1 VKPRAPL
8 QTQMLICGLGGQGV
22 LFITRLINEAAALTG
37 QDVISSETHGM
48 AMRGGSVVSYIRIG
62 NYKSPLIRAGQADV
76 ILALSEN
83 ELLLY
88 SHLLKD
94 NCQIYVN
101 MPRAKKYC
109 SINATRIA
117 KVLGTPIVT
126 NLVLLGYA
134 AGHASFPIDYNLLKK
149 VLKHISPD
157 KVFAMNSAA
166 LEEGIKAA
174 NSDQPCANSPEQA
187 T

>member
-1 VKPRAPL
+1 MTLKTPL
-8 QTQMLICGLGGQGV
+8 QTQLIICGLGGQGV
-22 LFITRLINEAAALTG
+22 LFITRLINEAAALMG

-48 AMRGGSVVSYIRIG
+48 AMRGGSVVSYVKIG
-62 NYKSPLIRAGQADV
+62 NYQSPLIRAGQADV
-76 ILALSEN
+76 MLALSEN
-83 ELLLY
+83 ELRLY

-101 MPRAKKYC
+101 MPRGKKYC

-117 KVLGTPIVT
+117 KELGTPIIT

-134 AGHASFPIDYNLLKK
+134 AGYSSFPIDYRLLKK

-157 KVFAMNSAA
+157 KVLAMNSTA
-166 LEEGIKAA
+166 LEEGFKAA
-174 NSDQPCANSPEQA
+174 NTDQTGAHAPE
-187 T
+187 

>member
-1 VKPRAPL
+1 MTLRTPL

-22 LFITRLINEAAALTG
+22 LFITRLINEAAVLMG

-48 AMRGGSVVSYIRIG
+48 AMRGGSVVSYVRIG

-94 NCQIYVN
+94 NCQMYVN
-101 MPRAKKYC
+101 MPRGKKYC

-117 KVLGTPIVT
+117 KELGTPIIT

-134 AGHASFPIDYNLLKK
+134 AGHASFPIDYSMLKK

-157 KVFAMNSAA
+157 KVLTINSQA
-166 LEEGIKAA
+166 LEEGFKAA
-174 NSDQPCANSPEQA
+174 HTNSSDAHAPA
-187 T
+187 

>member
-1 VKPRAPL
+1 VTQKTPL
-8 QTQMLICGLGGQGV
+8 QTQLIICGLGGQGV
-22 LFITRLINEAAALTG
+22 LFITRLINEAAALMG

-48 AMRGGSVVSYIRIG
+48 AMRGGSVVSYVRIG

-94 NCQIYVN
+94 NCQMYVN
-101 MPRAKKYC
+101 MPRGKKYC

-117 KVLGTPIVT
+117 KELGTPIIT

-134 AGHASFPIDYNLLKK
+134 AGHSSFPIEYSLLKK
-149 VLKHISPD
+149 VLKNISPE
-157 KVFAMNSAA
+157 KVLAINSQA
-166 LEEGIKAA
+166 LEEGFKAA
-174 NSDQPCANSPEQA
+174 NANSSAPQVLA
-187 T
+187 